1 MLVTFGKFRFLFIVA
16 VMLVLSSGFWN
27 IRQRSQTN
35 ITGYVDPE
43 YAYLMNSLAVST
55 GRPTGHWDHPGLTQ
69 QILGGLLLH
78 TVESSSARRIEN
90 ILRDPEKYI
99 VFLEYC
105 TLLISSFF
113 LVWSWWHFY
122 RATHDRTA
130 TALFVLGPLTH
141 PEYFTQIGR
150 LTPDYL
156 MLALSSFLLAMVVRL
171 LLSKASDQGTGLN
184 VYQAMFIAVLVTLT
198 ALTKITSLF
207 LLTFVCLIT
216 IQTFLKQHLHRRGL
230 QVALVM
236 LSVFGVLA
244 GCIYL
249 SVGGLYKMFLAYFY
263 NWISNIAAHQDNY
276 GSGAIGFYNWS
287 RLPANI
293 LASIQSAPFVYAAL
307 LYGIVTTFKLD
318 RRCKNWQVHYL
329 PLIVLVFLH
338 ILTTLKAPQGRYLWP
353 ITPLAALLLY
363 TPQWSLVRVQKW
375 LRPITLLFVMMTVM
389 AGFWSGYQAF
399 DIRIAS
405 NKKSAEIMATSRRFA
420 CTLID
425 FDNVV
430 PSVTAALFFGNNFS
444 HRNFTTELDAL
455 YPNYFNLSSN
465 GVAYDF
471 ARSDKAD
478 KLLKL
483 VKSSDGDVDKYC
495 CVVDRKDQKVM
506 IGRFVLD
513 RLSNVG
519 DQLSLYHIQ

>member
-69 QILGGLLLH
+69 QILGGFF
-78 TVESSSARRIEN
+78 
-90 ILRDPEKYI
+90 LRTLERNSTTQIQNVLKNPERYI

-105 TLLISSFF
+105 TLLISTF
-113 LVWSWWHFY
+113 LLVLSWWYFY
-122 RATHDRTA
+122 RGTRDLIA
-130 TALFVLGPLTH
+130 TALFMFGPFTH
-141 PEYFTQIGR
+141 PEYFTQVGR
-150 LTPDYL
+150 LAPDFL
-156 MLALSSFLLAMVVRL
+156 MLALSSYLLALVVPLWR
-171 LLSKASDQGTGLN
+171 ASDRADPLKIFQTTL
-184 VYQAMFIAVLVTLT
+184 IAIFVTLT
-198 ALTKITSLF
+198 ALTKITALF
-207 LLTFVCLIT
+207 LLAFVVMAVGQLIFG
-216 IQTFLKQHLHRRGL
+216 QRPHLRRRHL
-230 QVALVM
+230 AFAILSA
-236 LSVFGVLA
+236 LSVLVT
-244 GCIYL
+244 CIYI
-249 SVGGLYKMFLAYFY
+249 SVGGLYKMFIAYFY

-293 LASIQSAPFVYAAL
+293 LASVQSAPFVYVAL

-329 PLIVLVFLH
+329 PLIALVFLH

-353 ITPLAALLLY
+353 ITPLAALLFY

-375 LRPITLLFVMMTVM
+375 LRPITVLFVMMTVM

-399 DIRIAS
+399 DIRITS

-455 YPNYFNLSSN
+455 YPNYFNLGSS

-519 DQLSLYHIQ
+519 DQLGLYHIQ